1 MPFFYKRLTD
11 SVNLTTII
19 PSDDTTIYV
28 GIYVGLSGCY
38 GWGRDKFTDPE
49 TKLDYICMQFFD
61 DKEMLSEI
69 KQIVETHTG
78 YKVEISDQVDGYIDH
93 QSVGILNS
101 LRGDSEA
108 IRNFIFNPAWKL
120 IIDNDN

>member
-1 MPFFYKRLTD
+1 
-11 SVNLTTII
+11 
-19 PSDDTTIYV
+19 
-28 GIYVGLSGCY
+28 
-38 GWGRDKFTDPE
+38 
-49 TKLDYICMQFFD
+49 MQFFGD
-61 DKEMLSEI
+61 EEMLSEI

-101 LRGDSEA
+101 LRSDSEA